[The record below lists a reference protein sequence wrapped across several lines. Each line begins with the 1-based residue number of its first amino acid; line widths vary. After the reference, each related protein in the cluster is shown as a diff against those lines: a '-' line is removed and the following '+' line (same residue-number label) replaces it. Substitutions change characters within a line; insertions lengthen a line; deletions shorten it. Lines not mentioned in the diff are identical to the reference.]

1 MSPART
7 ITQRKYFPSVT
18 DRTLALLKQAER
30 HFHLA
35 MPTIEIRFDLRGKS
49 AGMVRFQ
56 DGKKPVVRYNLQLL
70 SENHESFMS
79 QTVPHEVAHVVARE
93 LFGANIRPHGA
104 EWRKVMAF
112 FGSEATRCHEFD
124 TTRSVSRQ
132 LHRFSYRCTC
142 REHQLT
148 SIRHNRVLAGQTY
161 QCRICRSA
169 LTPCPPQVA
178 GKGIKSVGD
187 SGPYKPELS
196 SRSEK
201 EEDQTHE

>member
-1 MSPART
+1 MNPTRAMA
-7 ITQRKYFPSVT
+7 QGKDFPSVT

-30 HFHLA
+30 HFHHA
-35 MPTIEIRFDLRGKS
+35 MPKIEIRFDLRGKS

-56 DGKKPVVRYNLQLL
+56 EGNKPVVRYNMQLL
-70 SENHESFMS
+70 SENHESFIS
-79 QTVPHEVAHVVARE
+79 QTVPHEVAHVVARSV
-93 LFGANIRPHGA
+93 FGAGIRPHGA
-104 EWRKVMAF
+104 EWRTVMAF

-124 TTRSVSRQ
+124 VSRSVSRR
-132 LHRFSYRCTC
+132 LRRFSYRCTC

-169 LTPCPPQVA
+169 LTPCPPQVV
-178 GKGIKSVGD
+178 GKRIKSVGD

-196 SRSEK
+196 SMYEK
-201 EEDQTHE
+201 EEDHTHE